1 MGKKRTF
8 LVAEKWSV
16 GYRRSTGETTLVFE
30 FAGREPI
37 NLLIPQKYAIQIAHG
52 ILEQYRSASPK
63 RDRPG

>member
-16 GYRRSTGETTLVFE
+16 GYRRSTGEATLVFE